1 MADTRLSVR
10 SQIIPIGGGHLV
22 LPNTAVAEVINYSEP
37 APIAEGPEWLLGLLS
52 WRERDVPLLSFE
64 VMCGQPKPPVPVRA
78 KIVVLNAL
86 GGNPD
91 LNFFAVL
98 VQGIPQLANIDESR
112 IAAMDYTPEADSAIL
127 SRVVVDGETA
137 VIPDLDG
144 IEQRLLDCKKK
155 WFKAPRE
162 RRSANNVAAKS

>member
-1 MADTRLSVR
+1 MAETRLSIR
-10 SQIIPIGGGHLV
+10 SQIIPVGDGHLV

-37 APIAEGPEWLLGLLS
+37 APVAEGPEWLLGLLS

-64 VMCGQPKPPVPVRA
+64 VLCRQPKPPLPVRA

-98 VQGIPQLANIDESR
+98 VQGIPQLANVDESR
-112 IAAMDYTPEADSAIL
+112 IAAMDYTPEAGSVIA
-127 SRVVVDGETA
+127 SRVVVDGVTA
-137 VIPDLDG
+137 VIPDLDA
-144 IEQRLLDCKKK
+144 IEQRLLDCKMK
-155 WFKAPRE
+155 WFKAPRK
-162 RRSANNVAAKS
+162 RRSANSKA

>member
-1 MADTRLSVR
+1 MAEARSSVR
-10 SQIIPIGGGHLV
+10 SQIIPISGGHLV
-22 LPNTAVAEVINYSEP
+22 LPNTAVAEVIVYSEP
-37 APIAEGPEWLLGLLS
+37 APVADGPEWLLGLLN

-64 VMCGQPKPPVPVRA
+64 ALSGQPKPAAPLRA

-98 VQGIPQLANIDESR
+98 VHGIPQLANIDERR
-112 IAAMDYTPEADSAIL
+112 ITAIDYTPDADSVIA

-137 VIPDLDG
+137 VIPDLDA

-155 WFKAPRE
+155 WFKAPRK
-162 RRSANNVAAKS
+162 RRASTKA

>member
-1 MADTRLSVR
+1 MAETRLSVR

-22 LPNTAVAEVINYSEP
+22 LPNTAVAEVIVYSE
-37 APIAEGPEWLLGLLS
+37 AVPIAEGPEWLLGLLS

-91 LNFFAVL
+91 LNFFALL
-98 VQGIPQLANIDESR
+98 VQGVPQLASIDESR
-112 IAAMDYTPEADSAIL
+112 IAAMDYTPEADAVIL

-137 VIPDLDG
+137 FIPDLDA
-144 IEQRLLDCKKK
+144 IEKRLLDCKKK
-155 WFKAPRE
+155 WFKAPRK
-162 RRSANNVAAKS
+162 RRGSTTGARI

>member
-1 MADTRLSVR
+1 MAETRLSIR
-10 SQIIPIGGGHLV
+10 SQIIPISGGCLV

-37 APIAEGPEWLLGLLS
+37 TPVAEGPEWLLGLLS

-64 VMCGQPKPPVPVRA
+64 VLSGQPKPAFQARA
-78 KIVVLNAL
+78 RIVVLNAL

-112 IAAMDYTPEADSAIL
+112 IAAMDYAPEAGSVIA
-127 SRVVVDGETA
+127 SRVVVDGVTA
-137 VIPDLDG
+137 EIPDLDA
-144 IEQRLLDCKKK
+144 IEQRLLGCKKK
-155 WFKAPRE
+155 WFRAPRKKTV
-162 RRSANNVAAKS
+162 RRKE

>member
-1 MADTRLSVR
+1 MAETGISIR
-10 SQIIPIGGGHLV
+10 SQIIPISGGHLV
-22 LPNTAVAEVINYSEP
+22 LPNTAIAEVINYSEP
-37 APIAEGPEWLLGLLS
+37 VPIADGPEWLLGLLS

-64 VMCGQPKPPVPVRA
+64 GLSGQPKPSLPVRA

-86 GGNPD
+86 GGNAD

-112 IAAMDYTPEADSAIL
+112 IAAMDYTPEADSVIV

-137 VIPDLDG
+137 VIPDLDA
-144 IEQRLLDCKKK
+144 IEQRLLDCKKR
-155 WFKAPRE
+155 WFKAPRK
-162 RRSANNVAAKS
+162 RRVSGKA